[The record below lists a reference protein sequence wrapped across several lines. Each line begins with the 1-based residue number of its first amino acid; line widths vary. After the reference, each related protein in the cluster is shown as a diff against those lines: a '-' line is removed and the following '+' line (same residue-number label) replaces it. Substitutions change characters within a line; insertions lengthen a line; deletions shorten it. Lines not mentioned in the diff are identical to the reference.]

1 MGHKIGCFGE
11 RREEN
16 DMSVI
21 LKKDL
26 PAGRESFEKWTL
38 AAREAALRTVQEGG
52 QETGRQTAWK
62 ADTEAAAAEAGEANV
77 GKKTDAKEN
86 LRLNIFP
93 FEDDR
98 KTTGLAVRY
107 SLHLLEQA
115 ACGDGIEVRVAPWG
129 AVTVCDGPKSD
140 PHNLTPPD
148 VIELEPDVW
157 LRLASGITS
166 WEEEKAAGNISAVG
180 HRDDL
185 SPFLPL
191 KQF

>member
-1 MGHKIGCFGE
+1 M
-11 RREEN
+11 
-16 DMSVI
+16 
-21 LKKDL
+21 
-26 PAGRESFEKWTL
+26 
-38 AAREAALRTVQEGG
+38 
-52 QETGRQTAWK
+52 
-62 ADTEAAAAEAGEANV
+62 
-77 GKKTDAKEN
+77 
-86 LRLNIFP
+86 
-93 FEDDR
+93 
-98 KTTGLAVRY
+98 RY

-157 LRLASGITS
+157 LRLASEITS

>member
-1 MGHKIGCFGE
+1 
-11 RREEN
+11 
-16 DMSVI
+16 MSVI

-38 AAREAALRTVQEGG
+38 AAREAALRTVREGG

-62 ADTEAAAAEAGEANV
+62 ADTEAAAAEAGEVNV

-140 PHNLTPPD
+140 PHNLTRRTLSSWNLTCGFVLHPVSRHGKKKRQPAIFPLSD
-148 VIELEPDVW
+148 TETIC
-157 LRLASGITS
+157 RLF
-166 WEEEKAAGNISAVG
+166 
-180 HRDDL
+180 
-185 SPFLPL
+185 SP
-191 KQF
+191 

>member
-1 MGHKIGCFGE
+1 
-11 RREEN
+11 
-16 DMSVI
+16 MSVI

-26 PAGRESFEKWTL
+26 SAGRESFEKWTL
-38 AAREAALRTVQEGG
+38 AAREAALRTVREAG
-52 QETGRQTAWK
+52 QETDRQTAWK

-129 AVTVCDGPKSD
+129 VVTVCDGPKSD